1 MFVFVEFSSQHM
13 QHASMLL
20 FPRATVLKGKKKK
33 KKQIASFQFDLES
46 KLSDSFKLCIS
57 RVGFLVV
64 QLISSLF
71 QPLHL

>member
-33 KKQIASFQFDLES
+33 KQIASFQFDLES
-46 KLSDSFKLCIS
+46 KLSGSFKLCIS